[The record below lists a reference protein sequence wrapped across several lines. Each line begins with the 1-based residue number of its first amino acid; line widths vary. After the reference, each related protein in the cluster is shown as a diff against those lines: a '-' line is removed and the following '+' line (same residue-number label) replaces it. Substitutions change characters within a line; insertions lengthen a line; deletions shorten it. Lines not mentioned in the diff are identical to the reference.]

1 MTGKKLRILVIDDEQ
16 LIRETICENLI
27 ACGFDVT
34 SAVEGD
40 DAARQMS
47 QGPLPD
53 IVVTDIIM
61 PRREGLETISVIR
74 KNYPTVKIIAISGGG
89 RTKTSDFL
97 ATAIDLGANA
107 VLEKPLDMDEL
118 ERVIQR
124 IAHKN

>member
-1 MTGKKLRILVIDDEQ
+1 MTDKKLRILVIDDEQ

-34 SAVEGD
+34 SAIEGD
-40 DAARQMS
+40 DAARQMA

-61 PRREGLETISVIR
+61 PRREGLETISIIR

-89 RTKTSDFL
+89 RTKTTDFL
-97 ATAIDLGANA
+97 ATAIDLGAHA

-118 ERVIQR
+118 ERLIHR
-124 IAHKN
+124 IARKM